1 MKDDEH
7 MSTVEIL
14 IVFSFFIVAVF
25 FLRVFSK
32 MKGNKTDDEMFVF
45 FLGKAFRNVGLVMF
59 VFSGLSLIWSYSRI
73 MVFNDNISIQ
83 DARLE
88 LIGELKYFIIG
99 LITYLIS
106 YFSFIRKMK
115 KSDEEIEEEGE
126 ENE

>member
-1 MKDDEH
+1 